1 MPITAN
7 IIKSTALT
15 FSLIAGLFNAE
26 TVSAQVTDEVVVEG
40 RYLYTDQVNALKTPV
55 PILNVPQ
62 SLSIITDLDI
72 RQQGFRELA
81 DIARYTPGVNT
92 SQGEGHRDSIVFR
105 GVRSTADFY
114 LDGVRDDVQYYRS
127 LYNLEQVEIL
137 RGPNALLFGRG
148 GTGGI
153 VNRVTKKA
161 TIGETYGAID
171 IGADSFGAYDV
182 AGDYNIATS
191 DKAALRINAH
201 YDALENHRDFYDGDR
216 IGFNPT
222 LKIELSPKTT
232 LDLSYEYA
240 DHERF
245 IDRGIPTQN
254 GEPVKAFEKITFGD
268 KNINLTTLE
277 AQIFRGLLSHEFSE
291 TMKGN
296 LTVHY
301 GDYKKMYRNLY
312 ASGYDGTNVTMD
324 GYEDPTERTNLIISG
339 HLIKEFDL
347 GSTQHVLLVG
357 LEHIETENENLRYN
371 TFWST
376 TGNDKETFSVTRPM
390 NFAVNA
396 AGVATSVDFTTDL
409 SNQTKSDITVTS
421 LLLQDQIDVSEKF
434 KIMLGARLDN
444 FDITVDDIDDATSAS
459 REDEEVS
466 PRAGL
471 IYKPQENLSL
481 YASYSESFL
490 PRSGEQFKKLS
501 ASASRLDPDIFE
513 NVEFG
518 IKWDIRPNLSF
529 TMSYFDSEQTQAV
542 RDSVTGEASEV
553 LGLTVDGIELEL
565 KGQLTDQ
572 LTIAAGY
579 SNFDGK
585 TGSGGEPREIPEYTF
600 SVWSTY
606 QVTEKLGIGLGVTHQ
621 GESNIKNN
629 STTPILPDYTRVD
642 LAAYYDIDEDMTLQ
656 LNIENLTD
664 ELYFPHAHS
673 THQASVGEPLNA
685 RVSVRRNF

>member
-1 MPITAN
+1 MSITAN
-7 IIKSTALT
+7 IFKSTALT
-15 FSLIAGLFNAE
+15 LSLIAGLFIAE

-62 SLSIITDLDI
+62 SLSIITNVDI

-127 LYNLEQVEIL
+127 LYNLEQVEVL

-161 TIGETYGAID
+161 TTGETYGAID

-191 DKAALRINAH
+191 DKTALRINAH
-201 YDALENHRDFYDGDR
+201 YDALENHRDFYDGER

-222 LKIELSPKTT
+222 LKIELSARTT

-254 GEPVKAFEKITFGD
+254 GEPVEAFEKITFGD

-277 AQIFRGLLSHEFSE
+277 AQIFRGLLSHEFSD

-301 GDYKKMYRNLY
+301 GDYEKMYKNLY
-312 ASGYDGTNVTMD
+312 ASDYDGTNVTMD
-324 GYEDPTERTNLIISG
+324 GYEDPTERTNMIISG
-339 HLIKEFDL
+339 NLIKEFDL

-376 TGNDKETFSVTRPM
+376 TGNDKETFNVTRPM
-390 NFAVNA
+390 NFTVNSG
-396 AGVATSVDFTTDL
+396 GVATSVDFTTDL
-409 SNQTKSDITVTS
+409 NNQTKSDITVTS
-421 LLLQDQIDVSEKF
+421 FLLQDQIDVSEKF

-501 ASASRLDPDIFE
+501 ANDSRLDPDVFE

-529 TMSYFDSEQTQAV
+529 TMSYFDSEQMQAV

-553 LGLTVDGIELEL
+553 LGLSVDGIELEL

-579 SNFDGK
+579 SNFDGE
-585 TGSGGEPREIPEYTF
+585 TSSGGEPREIPEYTF

-606 QVTEKLGIGLGVTHQ
+606 QVTEKLGVGLGVIHQ
-621 GESNIKNN
+621 GESNIKND
-629 STTPILPDYTRVD
+629 SATPILPDYTRVD

-673 THQASVGEPLNA
+673 THQATVGEPLNA
-685 RVSVRRNF
+685 RVSIRRNF

>member
-1 MPITAN
+1 MKTN
-7 IIKSTALT
+7 TKKIKSAILVTGLV
-15 FSLIAGLFNAE
+15 AGLFS
-26 TVSAQVTDEVVVEG
+26 TTTISAQTTDEIIVQG
-40 RYLYTDQVNALKTPV
+40 KYLYTDRVNALKTPV

-62 SLSIITDLDI
+62 SLSIITEKEI
-72 RQQGFRELA
+72 RQQGFRELG

-127 LYNLEQVEIL
+127 LYNLNQVEIL

-161 TIGETYGAID
+161 SIGETYGAID
-171 IGADSFGAYDV
+171 IGADSFGAYDI
-182 AGDYNIATS
+182 AADYNIATS
-191 DKAALRINAH
+191 DKAALRVNVH

-222 LKIELSPKTT
+222 LKIEVSPKTT

-254 GEPVKAFEKITFGD
+254 GEPVEAFEEITFGD
-268 KNINLTTLE
+268 KDINLTTLE
-277 AQIFRGLLSHEFSE
+277 AQIFRGMLSHEFSE
-291 TMKGN
+291 TMKAN

-301 GDYKKMYRNLY
+301 GDYEKMYRNLY
-312 ASGYDGTNVTMD
+312 VSDYDGTHVTMD

-339 HLIKEFDL
+339 NLINEFDI
-347 GSTQHVLLVG
+347 GGMHHVLLVG

-376 TGNDKETFSVTRPM
+376 TSDDNEVFNVTRPM

-396 AGVATSVDFTTDL
+396 AGTPTSVDFTTDL

-421 LLLQDQIDVSEKF
+421 VLLQDQIDLSETF

-444 FDITVDDIDDATSAS
+444 FDITVDDIDDATSAT
-459 REDEEVS
+459 REDEEIS

-471 IYKPQENLSL
+471 IYKPQENISL

-490 PRSGEQFKKLS
+490 PRSGEQFKSLS
-501 ASASRLDPDIFE
+501 ANDSRLDPDIFE

-518 IKWDIRPNLSF
+518 VKWDIKPDLSF

-553 LGLTVDGIELEL
+553 VGLAVDGFELEL
-565 KGQLTDQ
+565 KGKLTNQLT
-572 LTIAAGY
+572 LALGY
-579 SNFDGK
+579 SNFDGE
-585 TGSGGEPREIPEYTF
+585 TSSGVEPREIPEYNF
-600 SVWSTY
+600 SLWSTY
-606 QVTEKLGIGLGVTHQ
+606 QVNEKLGVGLGVTHQ
-621 GESNIKNN
+621 GESKINNN
-629 STTPILPDYTRVD
+629 SPTPILPDYTRVD
-642 LAAYYDIDEDMTLQ
+642 LAAYYNIDEDMTLQ

-685 RVSVRRNF
+685 RIAIRRDF

>member
-1 MPITAN
+1 MSITAN
-7 IIKSTALT
+7 IFKSTALT
-15 FSLIAGLFNAE
+15 LSLIAGLFIAE

-62 SLSIITDLDI
+62 SLSIITNVDI

-127 LYNLEQVEIL
+127 LYNLEQVEVL

-161 TIGETYGAID
+161 TTGETFGAID

-191 DKAALRINAH
+191 DKTALRINAH
-201 YDALENHRDFYDGDR
+201 YDALENHRDFYDGER

-222 LKIELSPKTT
+222 LKIELSSQTT

-254 GEPVKAFEKITFGD
+254 GEPVEAFEKITFGD

-277 AQIFRGLLSHEFSE
+277 AQIFRGLLSHEFSD

-301 GDYKKMYRNLY
+301 GDYEKIYKNLY

-324 GYEDPTERTNLIISG
+324 GYEDPTERTNMIISG
-339 HLIKEFDL
+339 NLIKEFDL

-376 TGNDKETFSVTRPM
+376 TGNDKETFNVTRPM
-390 NFAVNA
+390 NFTVNS
-396 AGVATSVDFTTDL
+396 AGVATSVDFSIDL

-421 LLLQDQIDVSEKF
+421 FLLQDQIDVSEKF

-501 ASASRLDPDIFE
+501 ANDARLDPDVFE

-553 LGLTVDGIELEL
+553 LGLSVDGIELEL

-579 SNFDGK
+579 SNFDGE
-585 TGSGGEPREIPEYTF
+585 TSSGGEPREIPEYTF

-606 QVTEKLGIGLGVTHQ
+606 QVTEKLGVGLGVTHQ
-621 GESNIKNN
+621 GESNIKND
-629 STTPILPDYTRVD
+629 SATPILPDYTRVD

-673 THQASVGEPLNA
+673 THQATVGEPLNA
-685 RVSVRRNF
+685 RVSIRRNF

>member
-1 MPITAN
+1 MSITAN
-7 IIKSTALT
+7 IFKSTALT
-15 FSLIAGLFNAE
+15 LSLIAGLFNAE
-26 TVSAQVTDEVVVEG
+26 TVLAQVTDEVVVEG

-62 SLSIITDLDI
+62 SLSIITNVDI

-127 LYNLEQVEIL
+127 LYNLEQVEVL

-161 TIGETYGAID
+161 TTGETYGAID

-191 DKAALRINAH
+191 DKTALRINAH
-201 YDALENHRDFYDGDR
+201 YDALENHRDFYDGER

-222 LKIELSPKTT
+222 LKIELSARTT

-254 GEPVKAFEKITFGD
+254 GEPVEAFEKITFGD

-277 AQIFRGLLSHEFSE
+277 AQIFRGLLSHEFSD

-301 GDYKKMYRNLY
+301 GDYEKMYKNLY

-324 GYEDPTERTNLIISG
+324 GYEDPTERTNMIISG
-339 HLIKEFDL
+339 NLIKEFDL

-376 TGNDKETFSVTRPM
+376 TGNDKETFNVTRPM
-390 NFAVNA
+390 NFTVNS
-396 AGVATSVDFTTDL
+396 AGVATSVNFTTDL

-421 LLLQDQIDVSEKF
+421 FLLQDQIDVSEKF

-501 ASASRLDPDIFE
+501 ANDSRLDPDVFE

-529 TMSYFDSEQTQAV
+529 TMSYFDSEQMQAM

-553 LGLTVDGIELEL
+553 LGLSVDGIELEL

-579 SNFDGK
+579 SNFDGE
-585 TGSGGEPREIPEYTF
+585 TSSGGEPREIPEYTF

-606 QVTEKLGIGLGVTHQ
+606 QVTEKLGVGLGVTHQ
-621 GESNIKNN
+621 GESNIKND
-629 STTPILPDYTRVD
+629 SATPILPDYTRVD

-673 THQASVGEPLNA
+673 THQATVGEPLNA
-685 RVSVRRNF
+685 RVSIRRNF

>member
-1 MPITAN
+1 MSITAN
-7 IIKSTALT
+7 IFKSTALT
-15 FSLIAGLFNAE
+15 LSLIAGLFNAE
-26 TVSAQVTDEVVVEG
+26 TVLAQVTDEVVVEG

-62 SLSIITDLDI
+62 SLSIITNVDI

-127 LYNLEQVEIL
+127 LYNLEQVEVL

-161 TIGETYGAID
+161 TTGETYGAID

-191 DKAALRINAH
+191 DKTALRINAH
-201 YDALENHRDFYDGDR
+201 YDALENHRDFYDGER

-222 LKIELSPKTT
+222 LKIELSSQTT

-254 GEPVKAFEKITFGD
+254 GEPVEAFEKITFGD

-277 AQIFRGLLSHEFSE
+277 AQIFRGLLSHEFSD

-301 GDYKKMYRNLY
+301 GDYEKMYKNLY

-324 GYEDPTERTNLIISG
+324 GYEDPTERTNMIISG
-339 HLIKEFDL
+339 NLIKEFDL

-376 TGNDKETFSVTRPM
+376 TGNDKETFNVTRPM
-390 NFAVNA
+390 NFTVNS
-396 AGVATSVDFTTDL
+396 AGVATSVEFTTDL
-409 SNQTKSDITVTS
+409 NNQTKSDITVTS
-421 LLLQDQIDVSEKF
+421 FLLQDQIDVSEKF

-459 REDEEVS
+459 RKDEEVS

-501 ASASRLDPDIFE
+501 ANDSRLDPDVFE

-553 LGLTVDGIELEL
+553 LGLSVDGIELEL

-579 SNFDGK
+579 SNFDGE
-585 TGSGGEPREIPEYTF
+585 TSSGGEPREIPEYTF

-606 QVTEKLGIGLGVTHQ
+606 QVTEKLGVGLGVTHQ
-621 GESNIKNN
+621 GESNIKND
-629 STTPILPDYTRVD
+629 SATPILPDYTRVD

-673 THQASVGEPLNA
+673 THQATVGEPLNA
-685 RVSVRRNF
+685 RVSIRRNF

>member
-1 MPITAN
+1 MSITAN
-7 IIKSTALT
+7 IFKSTALT
-15 FSLIAGLFNAE
+15 LSLIAGLFIAE

-62 SLSIITDLDI
+62 SLSIITNVDI

-127 LYNLEQVEIL
+127 LYNLEQVEVL

-161 TIGETYGAID
+161 TTGETYGAID

-191 DKAALRINAH
+191 DKTALRINAH
-201 YDALENHRDFYDGDR
+201 YDALENHRDFYDGER

-222 LKIELSPKTT
+222 LKIELSARTT

-254 GEPVKAFEKITFGD
+254 GEPVEAFEKITFGD

-277 AQIFRGLLSHEFSE
+277 AQIFRGLLSHEFSD

-301 GDYKKMYRNLY
+301 GDYEKMYKNLY
-312 ASGYDGTNVTMD
+312 ASDYDGTNVTMD
-324 GYEDPTERTNLIISG
+324 GYEDPTERTNMIISG
-339 HLIKEFDL
+339 NLIKEFDL

-376 TGNDKETFSVTRPM
+376 TGNDKETFNVTRPM
-390 NFAVNA
+390 NFTVNSG
-396 AGVATSVDFTTDL
+396 GVATSVDFTTDL
-409 SNQTKSDITVTS
+409 NNQTKSDITVTS
-421 LLLQDQIDVSEKF
+421 FLLQDQIDVSEKF

-501 ASASRLDPDIFE
+501 ANDSRLDPDVFE

-553 LGLTVDGIELEL
+553 LGLSVDGIELEL

-572 LTIAAGY
+572 LTFAAGY
-579 SNFDGK
+579 SNFDGE
-585 TGSGGEPREIPEYTF
+585 TSSGGEPREIPEYTF

-606 QVTEKLGIGLGVTHQ
+606 QVTEKLGVGLGVTHQ
-621 GESNIKNN
+621 GESNIKND
-629 STTPILPDYTRVD
+629 SVTPILPDYTRVD

-673 THQASVGEPLNA
+673 THQATVGEPLNA
-685 RVSVRRNF
+685 RVSIRRNF

>member
-1 MPITAN
+1 MSITAN
-7 IIKSTALT
+7 IFKSTALT
-15 FSLIAGLFNAE
+15 LSLIAGLFNAE
-26 TVSAQVTDEVVVEG
+26 TVLAQVTDEVVVEG

-62 SLSIITDLDI
+62 SLSIITNVDI

-127 LYNLEQVEIL
+127 LYNLEQVEVL

-161 TIGETYGAID
+161 TTGETYGAID

-191 DKAALRINAH
+191 DKTALRINAH
-201 YDALENHRDFYDGDR
+201 YDALENHRDFYDGER

-222 LKIELSPKTT
+222 LKIELSAQTT

-254 GEPVKAFEKITFGD
+254 GEPVEAFEKITFGD

-277 AQIFRGLLSHEFSE
+277 AQIFRGLLSHEFSD

-301 GDYKKMYRNLY
+301 GDYEKMYKNLY
-312 ASGYDGTNVTMD
+312 ASDYDGTNVTMD
-324 GYEDPTERTNLIISG
+324 GYEDPTERTNMIISG
-339 HLIKEFDL
+339 NLIKEFDL

-376 TGNDKETFSVTRPM
+376 TGNDKETFNVTRPM
-390 NFAVNA
+390 NFTVNSG
-396 AGVATSVDFTTDL
+396 GVATSVDFTTDL

-421 LLLQDQIDVSEKF
+421 FLLQDQIDVSEKF

-501 ASASRLDPDIFE
+501 ANDSRLDPDVFE

-542 RDSVTGEASEV
+542 RDSLTGEASEV
-553 LGLTVDGIELEL
+553 LGLSVDGIELEL

-579 SNFDGK
+579 SNFDGE
-585 TGSGGEPREIPEYTF
+585 TSSGGEPREIPEYTF

-606 QVTEKLGIGLGVTHQ
+606 QVTEKLGVGLGVTHQ
-621 GESNIKNN
+621 GESNIKND
-629 STTPILPDYTRVD
+629 SATPILPDYTRVD

-673 THQASVGEPLNA
+673 THQATVGEPLNA
-685 RVSVRRNF
+685 RVSIRRNF

>member
-1 MPITAN
+1 MSITAN
-7 IIKSTALT
+7 IFKSTALT
-15 FSLIAGLFNAE
+15 LSLIAGLFNAE
-26 TVSAQVTDEVVVEG
+26 TVLAQVTDEVVVEG

-62 SLSIITDLDI
+62 SLSIITNVDI

-127 LYNLEQVEIL
+127 LYNLEQVEVL

-161 TIGETYGAID
+161 TTGETYGAID
-171 IGADSFGAYDV
+171 IGADSFGAYDI

-191 DKAALRINAH
+191 DKTALRINAH
-201 YDALENHRDFYDGDR
+201 YDALENHRDFYDGER

-222 LKIELSPKTT
+222 LKIELSSQTT

-254 GEPVKAFEKITFGD
+254 GEPVEAFEKITFGD

-277 AQIFRGLLSHEFSE
+277 AQIFRGLLSHEFSD

-301 GDYKKMYRNLY
+301 GDYEKMYKNLY

-324 GYEDPTERTNLIISG
+324 GYEDPTERTNMIISG
-339 HLIKEFDL
+339 NLIKEFDL

-376 TGNDKETFSVTRPM
+376 TGNDKETFNVTRPM
-390 NFAVNA
+390 NFTVNS
-396 AGVATSVDFTTDL
+396 AGVATSVDFSTDL

-421 LLLQDQIDVSEKF
+421 FLLQDQIDVSEKF

-501 ASASRLDPDIFE
+501 ANDSRLDPDVFE

-553 LGLTVDGIELEL
+553 LGLSVDGIELEL

-579 SNFDGK
+579 SNFDGE
-585 TGSGGEPREIPEYTF
+585 TSSGGEPREIPEYTF

-606 QVTEKLGIGLGVTHQ
+606 QVTEKLGVGLGVTHQ
-621 GESNIKNN
+621 GESNIKND
-629 STTPILPDYTRVD
+629 SATPILPDYTRVD

-673 THQASVGEPLNA
+673 THQATVGEPLNA
-685 RVSVRRNF
+685 RVSIRRNF

>member
-1 MPITAN
+1 MKTN
-7 IIKSTALT
+7 TKKIKSAILVTGLV
-15 FSLIAGLFNAE
+15 AGLFS
-26 TVSAQVTDEVVVEG
+26 TTTISAQTTDEIIVQG
-40 RYLYTDQVNALKTPV
+40 KYLYTDRVNALKTPV

-62 SLSIITDLDI
+62 SLSIITEKEI
-72 RQQGFRELA
+72 RQQGFRELG

-127 LYNLEQVEIL
+127 LYNLNQVEIL

-161 TIGETYGAID
+161 SIGETYGAID
-171 IGADSFGAYDV
+171 IGADSFGAYDI
-182 AGDYNIATS
+182 AADYNIATS
-191 DKAALRINAH
+191 DKAALRVNVH

-222 LKIELSPKTT
+222 LKIEVSPKTT

-254 GEPVKAFEKITFGD
+254 GEPVEAFEEITFGD
-268 KNINLTTLE
+268 KDINLTTLE
-277 AQIFRGLLSHEFSE
+277 AQIFRGMLSHEFSE
-291 TMKGN
+291 TMKAN

-301 GDYKKMYRNLY
+301 GDYEKMYRNLY
-312 ASGYDGTNVTMD
+312 VSDYDGTHVTMD

-339 HLIKEFDL
+339 NLINEFDI
-347 GSTQHVLLVG
+347 GGIHHVLLVG

-376 TGNDKETFSVTRPM
+376 TSDDNEVFNVTRPM

-396 AGVATSVDFTTDL
+396 AGTPTSVDFTTDL

-421 LLLQDQIDVSEKF
+421 VLLQDQIDLSETF

-444 FDITVDDIDDATSAS
+444 FDITVDDIDDATSAT
-459 REDEEVS
+459 REDEEIS

-471 IYKPQENLSL
+471 IYKPQENISL

-490 PRSGEQFKKLS
+490 PRSGEQFKSLS
-501 ASASRLDPDIFE
+501 ANDSRLDPDIFE

-518 IKWDIRPNLSF
+518 VKWDIKPDLSF

-553 LGLTVDGIELEL
+553 VGLAVDGFELEL
-565 KGQLTDQ
+565 KGKLTNQLT
-572 LTIAAGY
+572 LALGY
-579 SNFDGK
+579 SNFDGE
-585 TGSGGEPREIPEYTF
+585 TSSGGEPREIPEYNF
-600 SVWSTY
+600 SLWSTY
-606 QVTEKLGIGLGVTHQ
+606 QVNEKLGVGLGVTHQ
-621 GESNIKNN
+621 GESKINNN
-629 STTPILPDYTRVD
+629 SPTPILPDYTRVD
-642 LAAYYDIDEDMTLQ
+642 LAAYYNIDEDMTLQ

-685 RVSVRRNF
+685 RIAIRRDF

>member
-1 MPITAN
+1 MSITAN
-7 IIKSTALT
+7 IFKSTALT
-15 FSLIAGLFNAE
+15 LSLIAGLFNAE
-26 TVSAQVTDEVVVEG
+26 TVLAQVTDEVVVEG

-62 SLSIITDLDI
+62 SLSIITNVDI

-127 LYNLEQVEIL
+127 LYNLEQVEVL

-161 TIGETYGAID
+161 TTGETYGAID

-191 DKAALRINAH
+191 DKTALRINAH
-201 YDALENHRDFYDGDR
+201 YDALENHRDFYDGER

-222 LKIELSPKTT
+222 LKIELSAQTT

-254 GEPVKAFEKITFGD
+254 GEPVEAFEKITFGD

-277 AQIFRGLLSHEFSE
+277 AQIFRGLLSHEFSD

-301 GDYKKMYRNLY
+301 GDYEKMYKNLY
-312 ASGYDGTNVTMD
+312 SSGYDGTNVTMD
-324 GYEDPTERTNLIISG
+324 GYEDPTERTNMIISG
-339 HLIKEFDL
+339 NLIKEFDL

-376 TGNDKETFSVTRPM
+376 TGNDKETFNVTRPM
-390 NFAVNA
+390 NFTVNSG
-396 AGVATSVDFTTDL
+396 GVATSVDFTTDL

-421 LLLQDQIDVSEKF
+421 FLLQDQIDVSEKF

-459 REDEEVS
+459 RKDEEVS

-501 ASASRLDPDIFE
+501 ANDSRLDPDVFE

-553 LGLTVDGIELEL
+553 LGLSVDGIELEL

-579 SNFDGK
+579 SNFDGE
-585 TGSGGEPREIPEYTF
+585 TSSGGEPREIPEYTF

-606 QVTEKLGIGLGVTHQ
+606 QVTEKLGVGLGVTHQ
-621 GESNIKNN
+621 GESNIKND
-629 STTPILPDYTRVD
+629 SATPILPDYTRVD

-673 THQASVGEPLNA
+673 THQATVGEPLNA
-685 RVSVRRNF
+685 RVSIRRNF

>member
-1 MPITAN
+1 MSITAN
-7 IIKSTALT
+7 IFKSTALT
-15 FSLIAGLFNAE
+15 LSLIAGLFNAE
-26 TVSAQVTDEVVVEG
+26 TVLAQVTDEVVVEG

-62 SLSIITDLDI
+62 SLSIITNVDI

-127 LYNLEQVEIL
+127 LYNLEQVEVL

-161 TIGETYGAID
+161 TTGETYGAID

-191 DKAALRINAH
+191 DKTALRINAH
-201 YDALENHRDFYDGDR
+201 YDALENHRDFYDGER

-222 LKIELSPKTT
+222 LKIELSSQTT

-254 GEPVKAFEKITFGD
+254 GEPVEAFEKITFGD

-277 AQIFRGLLSHEFSE
+277 AQIFRGLLSHEFSD

-301 GDYKKMYRNLY
+301 GDYEKMYKNLY

-324 GYEDPTERTNLIISG
+324 GYEDPTERTNMIISG
-339 HLIKEFDL
+339 NLIKEFDL

-376 TGNDKETFSVTRPM
+376 TGNDKETFNVTRPM
-390 NFAVNA
+390 NFTVNSG
-396 AGVATSVDFTTDL
+396 GVATSVDFTTDL
-409 SNQTKSDITVTS
+409 NNQTKSDITVTS
-421 LLLQDQIDVSEKF
+421 FLLQDQIDVSEKF

-459 REDEEVS
+459 RKDEEVS

-501 ASASRLDPDIFE
+501 ANDSRLDPDVFE

-553 LGLTVDGIELEL
+553 LGLSVDGIELEL

-579 SNFDGK
+579 SNFDGE
-585 TGSGGEPREIPEYTF
+585 TSSGGEPREIPEYTF

-606 QVTEKLGIGLGVTHQ
+606 QVTEKLGVGLGVTHQ
-621 GESNIKNN
+621 GESNIKND
-629 STTPILPDYTRVD
+629 SATPILPDYTRVD

-673 THQASVGEPLNA
+673 THQATVGEPLNA
-685 RVSVRRNF
+685 RVSIRRNF

>member
-1 MPITAN
+1 MKTN
-7 IIKSTALT
+7 TKKIKSAILVTGLVARL
-15 FSLIAGLFNAE
+15 FSTTTI
-26 TVSAQVTDEVVVEG
+26 SAQTTDEIIVQG
-40 RYLYTDQVNALKTPV
+40 KYLYTDRVNALKTPV

-62 SLSIITDLDI
+62 SLSIITEKEI
-72 RQQGFRELA
+72 RQQGFRELG

-127 LYNLEQVEIL
+127 LYNLNQVEIL

-161 TIGETYGAID
+161 SIGETYGAID
-171 IGADSFGAYDV
+171 IGADSFGAYDI
-182 AGDYNIATS
+182 AADYNIATS
-191 DKAALRINAH
+191 DKAALRVNVH

-222 LKIELSPKTT
+222 LKIEVSPKTT

-254 GEPVKAFEKITFGD
+254 GEPVEAFEEITFGD
-268 KNINLTTLE
+268 KDINLTTLE
-277 AQIFRGLLSHEFSE
+277 AQIFRGMLSHEFSE
-291 TMKGN
+291 TMKAN

-301 GDYKKMYRNLY
+301 GDYEKMYRNLY
-312 ASGYDGTNVTMD
+312 VSDYDGTHVTMD

-339 HLIKEFDL
+339 NLINEFDI
-347 GSTQHVLLVG
+347 GGIHHVLLVG

-376 TGNDKETFSVTRPM
+376 TSDDNEVFNVTRPM

-396 AGVATSVDFTTDL
+396 AGTPTSVDFTTDL

-421 LLLQDQIDVSEKF
+421 VLLQDQIDLSETF

-444 FDITVDDIDDATSAS
+444 FDITVDDIDDATSAT
-459 REDEEVS
+459 REDEEIS

-471 IYKPQENLSL
+471 IYKPQENISL

-490 PRSGEQFKKLS
+490 PRSGEQFKSLS
-501 ASASRLDPDIFE
+501 ANDSRLDPDIFE

-518 IKWDIRPNLSF
+518 VKWDIKPDLSF

-553 LGLTVDGIELEL
+553 VGLAVDGFELEL
-565 KGQLTDQ
+565 KGKLTNQLT
-572 LTIAAGY
+572 LALGY
-579 SNFDGK
+579 SNFDGE
-585 TGSGGEPREIPEYTF
+585 TSSGGEPREIPEYNF
-600 SVWSTY
+600 SLWSTY
-606 QVTEKLGIGLGVTHQ
+606 QVNEKLGVGLGVTHQ
-621 GESNIKNN
+621 GESKINNN
-629 STTPILPDYTRVD
+629 SPTPILPDYTRVD
-642 LAAYYDIDEDMTLQ
+642 LAAYYNIDEDMTLQ

-685 RVSVRRNF
+685 RIAIRRDF